1 MSATKGPSAFVSDAY
16 GLGQDES
23 VVGFYQ
29 KWADDY
35 DNQMLEVDYVAPEFI
50 AQLLCEHVSDKS
62 AEILDVGCG
71 TGLTCRLL
79 ADRGYCSLD
88 GIDLSPD
95 MIRVAGGQGIYRD
108 LIVGDVNRTIERDAD
123 SYDAV
128 ISSGTFTHGH
138 VGPEPFDEIFRILRP
153 GGIFACTVHR
163 DLWELKGF
171 KDKFESLVAA
181 EVCQCLQQK
190 KGRYYETENIDGWF
204 CVYQKLT

>member
-1 MSATKGPSAFVSDAY
+1 MSVTKGPSAFVSDAY
-16 GLGQDES
+16 GLGQGKN
-23 VVGFYQ
+23 VVSFYQ

-35 DNQMLEVDYVAPEFI
+35 DNQMLEVDYVAPTVI
-50 AQLLCEHVSDKS
+50 AQLLCGHVSDKS

-181 EVCQCLQQK
+181 EICQCLQQQ
-190 KGRYYETENIDGWF
+190 KGRYYDTENIDGWF
-204 CVYQKLT
+204 CVYQKLS

>member
-16 GLGQDES
+16 GLGQGDS

-29 KWADDY
+29 KWADHY
-35 DNQMLEVDYVAPEFI
+35 DNQMLEVDYVAPEVI

-190 KGRYYETENIDGWF
+190 KDRYYETENIDGWF